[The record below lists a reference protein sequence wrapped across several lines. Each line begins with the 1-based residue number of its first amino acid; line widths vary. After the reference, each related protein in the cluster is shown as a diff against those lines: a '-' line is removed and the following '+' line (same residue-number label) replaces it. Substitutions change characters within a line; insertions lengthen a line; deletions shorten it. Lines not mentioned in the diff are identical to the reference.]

1 MSRQMSKLLPVV
13 LLEIQLHMIAALFTV
28 KVLQPRYTAE
38 YGSDVIMG
46 CRFPVHSPLNLMGLS
61 VSWQR
66 KLSLGDKEVYKLNN
80 GQEDLTHQDS
90 DYHGRA
96 SLSREELG
104 KGLSLLSITNI
115 KLTDAGDY
123 ICVVKYEGADY
134 KYITLEVEA
143 PYKRINLQERRDEE
157 DLILA
162 CHSEGY
168 PLAEVSWHYERD
180 LNASIHANTTF
191 EMTRDGL
198 FNITSILRVRPST
211 PGNYSCAFW
220 NQELNQETSAHK
232 SVVLQDK
239 TPPAHNRGKSPL
251 LFILPICLLALF
263 LLIAI
268 AIKVQ
273 RSKSSTKL
281 STRKGKR
288 RKFRQFLKGDLDL
301 QTKDLTEVTVTD

>member
-1 MSRQMSKLLPVV
+1 MIPCSSLTVSRHRHQGDMSRQMSKLLPIV
-13 LLEIQLHMIAALFTV
+13 LLEIHLHMIAALFTV

-46 CRFPVHSPLNLMGLS
+46 CHFPVHSPLNLMGLS

-96 SLSREELG
+96 SLSREELD
-104 KGLSLLSITNI
+104 KGLSLLSIANV
-115 KLTDAGDY
+115 KPTDAGVY

-143 PYKRINLQERRDEE
+143 PYKRINLQERREEE
-157 DLILA
+157 DLILT

-168 PLAEVSWHYERD
+168 PLAEVSWHYDERN
-180 LNASIHANTTF
+180 LNASIHANTTH
-191 EMTRDGL
+191 EMTSDGL
-198 FNITSILRVRPST
+198 FNITSTLRVRPST

-232 SVVLQDK
+232 SVVLPDK
-239 TPPAHNRGKSPL
+239 ISPEHNGGKSPIS
-251 LFILPICLLALF
+251 FILPICLLALF

-281 STRKGKR
+281 RTQKGKR
-288 RKFRQFLKGDLDL
+288 RKF
-301 QTKDLTEVTVTD
+301 